1 MPFVGLSGARAHF
14 GISRVTMET
23 MMIDRHFFG
32 DVGLAVL
39 LAFPTLALARP
50 QATVPKQTAAP
61 APIVEQAALVE
72 RTPVEERYNLP
83 G

>member
-1 MPFVGLSGARAHF
+1 
-14 GISRVTMET
+14 
-23 MMIDRHFFG
+23 MIDRHFLG

-50 QATVPKQTAAP
+50 QATVLKQTATA

-83 G
+83 C